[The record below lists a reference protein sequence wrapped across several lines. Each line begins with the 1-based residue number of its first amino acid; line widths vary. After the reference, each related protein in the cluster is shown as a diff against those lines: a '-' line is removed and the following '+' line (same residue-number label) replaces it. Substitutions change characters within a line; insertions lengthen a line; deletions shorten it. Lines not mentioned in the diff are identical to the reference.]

1 MSIITKLK
9 ITNFK
14 SFEKFEL
21 DFSEGA
27 NIIVGNN
34 EAGKSTILEAIH
46 LCLTGYFHGKI
57 LKNDLTQYIFNKK
70 VEQDFLQSIN
80 EDNPVLPPVIDIEL
94 FLKGEGL
101 EKLSGDGNS
110 DKVSNVSILYR
121 VEFDKDFQDDY
132 DELINSKTLQNIPIE
147 FYKVTWRSSS
157 REAIASRNI
166 PLKSALIDSSSV
178 RFNNGSDIYVS
189 RIIKDDLEAS
199 EKASISQ
206 TYRELKE
213 IFANKDSIKSINSKL
228 LSKSK
233 ISDKNIQIS
242 VDLSSKNSWESTLM
256 TYLDEIPFHYIGKGE
271 QCMIKTKLALGH
283 SNTSNSNVILIEE
296 PENHLSHSKLNEFL
310 SCLAEELTEK
320 QLIISTHNSFIANKL
335 GLSNLILINNKKST
349 RLDKLDSE
357 TQEFF
362 KKLPGYQTL
371 RLILSKKIILVEG
384 PSDELLVQ
392 RAFFD
397 KFKNIPI
404 QKGID
409 VISVGLT
416 FKRFLKIAQLI
427 DKDICVVTDNDH
439 DFENNITKKY
449 AEFAESELIKV
460 FADNR
465 NELNTLEPQVVD
477 ANSADLESFAKIV
490 GVDFNKYNTAELISE
505 YLIKNKTDWALM
517 AFESDENI
525 KYPQYIT
532 DTINWA
538 NE

>member
-9 ITNFK
+9 ILNFK

-21 DFSEGA
+21 EFSEGA

-80 EDNPVLPPVIDIEL
+80 MGNPVLPPVVDIEL

-110 DKVSNVSILYR
+110 DKVSNISILYR
-121 VEFDKDFQDDY
+121 VEFDKDFQEDY
-132 DELINSKTLQNIPIE
+132 DELVKSKTLQNIPIE

-178 RFNNGSDIYVS
+178 KFNNGSDIYVS

-199 EKASISQ
+199 ERASISQ
-206 TYRELKE
+206 AYRELKE
-213 IFANKDSIKSINSKL
+213 IFVAKDSIKSINSKL
-228 LSKSK
+228 SSKSK

-242 VDLSSKNSWESTLM
+242 VDLSSKNAWESTLM

-271 QCMIKTKLALGH
+271 QCMIKTKLALSH
-283 SNTSNSNVILIEE
+283 SNNSNSNVILIEE
-296 PENHLSHSKLNEFL
+296 PENHLSHSKLNEFV
-310 SCLAEELTEK
+310 SCLADELTDK
-320 QLIISTHNSFIANKL
+320 QLIISTHSSFIANKL

-392 RAFFD
+392 RAYFD

-416 FKRFLKIAQLI
+416 FKRFLEIAQLI

-439 DFENNITKKY
+439 DFDNKITKKY
-449 AEFAESELIKV
+449 AEFSGSAFIKI

-490 GVDFNKYNTAELISE
+490 GVDFSKYNTADLISE

-517 AFESDENI
+517 AFESKDNI
-525 KYPQYIT
+525 AYPQYIS

>member
-1 MSIITKLK
+1 MSVITKLK
-9 ITNFK
+9 ILNFK
-14 SFEKFEL
+14 AFKRFEL
-21 DFSEGA
+21 DFNERV
-27 NIIVGNN
+27 NIIVGDN

-46 LCLTGYFHGKI
+46 LCLTGYFHGKL
-57 LKNDLTQYIFNKK
+57 LKNDLTQYIFNKS
-70 VEQDFLQSIN
+70 VEQNFLNSLI
-80 EDNPVLPPVIDIEL
+80 EDKPELPPTIEIEL

-101 EKLSGDGNS
+101 EKLIGDGNS
-110 DKVSNVSILYR
+110 EKTTNTSILYKID
-121 VEFDKDFQDDY
+121 FDTEYQEEY
-132 DELINSKTLQNIPIE
+132 DELIKSKKLKNIPIE
-147 FYKVTWRSSS
+147 YYKVTWRSSS
-157 REAIASRNI
+157 RDTITNRSI
-166 PLKSALIDSSSV
+166 PLKSALIDSSSSK
-178 RFNNGSDIYVS
+178 FSNGSDIYVS
-189 RIIKDDLEAS
+189 RIIRDDLESS
-199 EKASISQ
+199 EKAAISQ
-206 TYRELKE
+206 AYREMKE
-213 IFANKDSIKSINSKL
+213 IFISNNSIKSINTKL
-228 LSKSK
+228 STKSK
-233 ISDKNIQIS
+233 ISDKNIHIS
-242 VDLSSKNSWESTLM
+242 VDLSSKNAWESTLM

-271 QCMIKTKLALGH
+271 QCMIKTKLALSH

-296 PENHLSHSKLNEFL
+296 PENHLSHSKLNEFV
-310 SCLAEELTEK
+310 SCLADELTDK
-320 QLIISTHNSFIANKL
+320 QVIISTHSSFIANKL

-392 RAFFD
+392 RAYLD
-397 KFKNIPI
+397 KFKSIPI

-439 DFENNITKKY
+439 DYENKITKKY
-449 AEFAESELIKV
+449 AEFSNSEFIKI

-465 NELNTLEPQVVD
+465 NDLNTLEPQVVD
-477 ANSADLESFAKIV
+477 ANSTNLEFFAKIV
-490 GVDFNKYNTAELISE
+490 GVDFTNYNTADLISR

-517 AFESDENI
+517 VFESNENI
-525 KYPQYIT
+525 TYPQYIT
-532 DTINWA
+532 NTINWA

>member
-9 ITNFK
+9 ILNFK

-21 DFSEGA
+21 EFSEGA
-27 NIIVGNN
+27 NVIVGNN

-46 LCLTGYFHGKI
+46 LCLTGYLHGKI

-70 VEQDFLQSIN
+70 IEQEFLQSIN
-80 EDNPVLPPVIDIEL
+80 EGNPVLPPVVDIEL

-101 EKLSGDGNS
+101 GKLSGDGNS
-110 DKVSNVSILYR
+110 DKISSISILYR
-121 VEFDKDFQDDY
+121 VELDKNFQDDY
-132 DELINSKTLQNIPIE
+132 DELIKSRALQNIPIE
-147 FYKVTWRSSS
+147 FYKVTWRSSA
-157 REAIASRNI
+157 REAIISRNI

-189 RIIKDDLEAS
+189 RIIKDDLESS
-199 EKASISQ
+199 ERASISQ
-206 TYRELKE
+206 AYRELKE
-213 IFANKDSIKSINSKL
+213 IFNAKDSIKSINSKL
-228 LSKSK
+228 SSKSK
-233 ISDKNIQIS
+233 ISDKNIHIS

-271 QCMIKTKLALGH
+271 QCMIKTKLALSH
-283 SNTSNSNVILIEE
+283 SNATNSNVILIEE
-296 PENHLSHSKLNEFL
+296 PENHLSHSKLNEFV
-310 SCLAEELTEK
+310 SCLAEELVEK
-320 QLIISTHNSFIANKL
+320 QLIISTHSSFIANKL
-335 GLSNLILINNKKST
+335 GLGNLILINNKKST
-349 RLDKLDSE
+349 RLDKLNLE

-392 RAFFD
+392 RAYFD

-416 FKRFLKIAQLI
+416 FKRFLEIAQLI

-439 DFENNITKKY
+439 DFDNKITKKY
-449 AEFAESELIKV
+449 AEFSGSAFIKI

-490 GVDFNKYNTAELISE
+490 GVDFSKYNTADLISE

-517 AFESDENI
+517 AFESKENI
-525 KYPQYIT
+525 AYPQYIT

>member
-9 ITNFK
+9 ILNFK

-21 DFSEGA
+21 EFSEGA

-70 VEQDFLQSIN
+70 VEQDFLKSLN
-80 EDNPVLPPVIDIEL
+80 EGNPELPPVVDIEL
-94 FLKGEGL
+94 FLKGKGL
-101 EKLSGDGNS
+101 ERLSGDGNS
-110 DKVSNVSILYR
+110 DKVSNISILYR
-121 VEFDKDFQDDY
+121 VEFDKDFQEDY
-132 DELINSKTLQNIPIE
+132 DELIKSKALQNIPIE

-157 REAIASRNI
+157 REAIVSRNI

-178 RFNNGSDIYVS
+178 KFNNGSDIYVS

-199 EKASISQ
+199 ERALISQ
-206 TYRELKE
+206 AYRELKE
-213 IFANKDSIKSINSKL
+213 MFITKDSIKSINSKL
-228 LSKSK
+228 SSKSK
-233 ISDKNIQIS
+233 VSDKNINIS
-242 VDLSSKNSWESTLM
+242 VDLSSKNAWESTLM
-256 TYLDEIPFHYIGKGE
+256 TYLDEIPFHYVGKGE
-271 QCMIKTKLALGH
+271 QCMIKTKLALNH
-283 SNTSNSNVILIEE
+283 SNASTSNVILIEE
-296 PENHLSHSKLNEFL
+296 PENHLSHSKLNEFV
-310 SCLAEELTEK
+310 SCLMEELADK
-320 QLIISTHNSFIANKL
+320 QLIISTHSSFIANKL
-335 GLSNLILINNKKST
+335 GLGNLILINNRKSI
-349 RLDKLDSE
+349 RLDKLNQE

-392 RAFFD
+392 RAYFD

-404 QKGID
+404 QNGID

-416 FKRFLKIAQLI
+416 FKRFLEIAQLI
-427 DKDICVVTDNDH
+427 DKNICVVTDNDH
-439 DFENNITKKY
+439 DFDNKVTKKY
-449 AEFAESELIKV
+449 SKFSDSKFIKI

-465 NELNTLEPQVVD
+465 NILNTLEPQVVD
-477 ANSADLESFAKIV
+477 ANSSNLKSFAKIV
-490 GVDFNKYNTAELISE
+490 GIDFSKYNTADSISE
-505 YLIKNKTDWALM
+505 YLIKNKTDWALTV
-517 AFESDENI
+517 FESKENI
-525 KYPQYIT
+525 AYPQYINE
-532 DTINWA
+532 TITWA